1 MLKLMEIGLLAV
13 TLLIVLGLVVAGQP
27 EAPPVSDH
35 LIGAQEPSDEA
46 QAAEGELREAAGSR

>member
-35 LIGAQEPSDEA
+35 AHRRAGAKRRGA
-46 QAAEGELREAAGSR
+46 AAEGELREAAGSR

>member
-13 TLLIVLGLVVAGQP
+13 TLLIVLGLIAAGQP

-35 LIGAQEPSDEA
+35 AIGAREPSEEA
-46 QAAEGELREAAGSR
+46 EQPKAS

>member
-13 TLLIVLGLVVAGQP
+13 TILIVLGLVMAGQP

-35 LIGAQEPSDEA
+35 AIGARDVEDEA
-46 QAAEGELREAAGSR
+46 HQKAS